1 MFGIHRKNKK
11 PEIKN
16 IDQIIVGMQEV
27 YEFKKVRVN
36 NVMGYYGLNDE
47 ASSHMGQSQ
56 LLLSKTRRKC
66 SEDLGI

>member
-1 MFGIHRKNKK
+1 MFGIHWKNKK

-36 NVMGYYGLNDE
+36 NVRGYYGLNDE
-47 ASSHMGQSQ
+47 ASSQGPHGTVSTVVVKDEEKM
-56 LLLSKTRRKC
+56 L
-66 SEDLGI
+66 